1 MTGASTK
8 GRVSSGQSGGQ
19 SSGPSTGS
27 DPAGAAELAETAAR
41 LRLAVMRLSR
51 KIRQQTVEDVTQSQV
66 SVLASVERAGTPTL
80 GELAA
85 AEQVR
90 PPSMTR
96 QVDTLVAAGLLDK
109 LPDPAD
115 GRVARVQLTAAG
127 RRALHRSRSLRTA
140 YLVRRL
146 EALTA
151 AERAQVTALTE
162 LLERMLE
169 EEQHVP

>member
-1 MTGASTK
+1 MDHSPTT
-8 GRVSSGQSGGQ
+8 
-19 SSGPSTGS
+19 PSTHSGT
-27 DPAGAAELAETAAR
+27 DGEAELAETAAR

-51 KIRQQTVEDVTQSQV
+51 RIRQQTVEEVTQSQV
-66 SVLASVERAGTPTL
+66 SVLASVERVGTPTL

-96 QVDTLVAAGLLDK
+96 QVDALVAAGLLDK

-127 RRALHRSRSLRTA
+127 RRALNHSRSLRTA

-146 EALTA
+146 QALTA
-151 AERAQVTALTE
+151 AERAQVTALTA
-162 LLERMLE
+162 LLEHVLE
-169 EEQHVP
+169 QEQP